1 VHPAEARAAGRRA
14 AGAHG
19 PAHLDAR
26 IDAFLSGFEATLA
39 KLAPEELERHREALV
54 AAKLEKDRSLAD
66 EASRHWEQ
74 IASRRCP
81 LRRCRGPRRSGEAR
95 GQLGSF

>member
-1 VHPAEARAAGRRA
+1 MAARPTVARAAARRA

-26 IDAFLSGFEATLA
+26 IDAFLAGFEATLA

-74 IASRRCP
+74 IVSRRYEYLP
-81 LRRCRGPRRSGEAR
+81 SMSE
-95 GQLGSF
+95 